1 MMRARRIRKSKEK
14 RGGATKEKQSGVE
27 RMKRIRLKNGEDL
40 SSEYEVMIC
49 I

>member
-1 MMRARRIRKSKEK
+1 MMQARGVRNSREK
-14 RGGATKEKQSGVE
+14 RGVATKEKQSGAE
-27 RMKRIRLKNGEDL
+27 KMKRIRLKNGEDL